1 MIKNKFKNI
10 VNLNKGMVLPE
21 LILSMIFLVSFGL
34 AITSTSSILNKL
46 ISLNNFNYESNDYIT
61 EIYLVKKRMMEWADL
76 LSQSSY
82 TREEI
87 NKMGCSEIPR
97 APKTIWNLPHKPLDS
112 PSKNYQFCISKTSL
126 QESRLE
132 DLISNKNIAMPGV
145 YILYAKPNIKS
156 SYLPFIRLLFCRPR
170 VFCKI

>member
-1 MIKNKFKNI
+1 MIKTEFKNT
-10 VNLNKGMVLPE
+10 VNFNKGMVLPE

-34 AITSTSSILNKL
+34 VIASTSSLLNKL
-46 ISLNNFNYESNDYIT
+46 ISLNNFNYESNDYKT
-61 EIYLVKKRMMEWADL
+61 EINLVKKRMKEWADI

-87 NKMGCSEIPR
+87 NKMGCSYVPNS
-97 APKTIWNLPHKPLDS
+97 PKTIWNLPHKPIDS
-112 PSKNYQFCISKTSL
+112 PSKNYQFCISKSSL
-126 QESRLE
+126 QEGGLE
-132 DLISNKNIAMPGV
+132 DLISNRNMGKPGI

-156 SYLPFIRLLFCRPR
+156 SYLPFIRILFCRPR